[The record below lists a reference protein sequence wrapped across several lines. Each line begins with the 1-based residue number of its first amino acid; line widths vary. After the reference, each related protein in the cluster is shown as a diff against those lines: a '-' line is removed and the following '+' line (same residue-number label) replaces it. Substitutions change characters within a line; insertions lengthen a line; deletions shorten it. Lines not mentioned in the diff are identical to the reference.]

1 MNNLAFLSALAAM
14 VNEAEC
20 DIINAAPN
28 RVQLLLDVLQHD
40 LDRRS
45 SGWSC
50 TECAYTVRMLAQ
62 NDANKQLLV
71 KLGVLELLVKMGR
84 TGNEEEQYACRKKAL
99 ANSVDPDET
108 PHDALFA

>member
-28 RVQLLLDVLQHD
+28 RVQLLLDVLQHGLD
-40 LDRRS
+40 EADRRS
-45 SGWSC
+45 
-50 TECAYTVRMLAQ
+50 TVRMLAQ
-62 NDANKQLLV
+62 NDANKQVLV

-84 TGNEEEQYACRKKAL
+84 TENDEEQYEGAASR
-99 ANSVDPDET
+99 
-108 PHDALFA
+108 